1 MKKAILLAAVALG
14 AMSAQAQQAV
24 EAPKFFDNWSISL
37 VGGGTTPLEQI
48 DEIGK
53 VRGIAGIE
61 IEKQVTP
68 LLALGVEG
76 NWGINTS
83 YSTGVNVFDDQY
95 VGLYGAIN
103 LNKLFGACKCKSQ
116 LFEVEAV
123 AGAGWGRYYDANQWN
138 EGGQPNWVT
147 GAHADHNFFA
157 TKAGLNL
164 NFNVSKVITL
174 SLKPSVSWNMSDAV
188 QGITVSPYGEYDEY
202 LANGSTSTASYDI
215 RYAKFNL
222 MAGVTFHLGN
232 KGFKC
237 VKPYDQAEVDAL
249 NAQINDLRA
258 QNEAC
263 NSNLNNAKNNAA
275 RLQKELDECN
285 KKLAAKPKTE
295 VVTKTVVDRQT
306 QLNNIISVF
315 FGKNSSK
322 VADSQKPNVEMVAN
336 YLKNNPD
343 AKVAIKGYAS
353 PEGSKELNEKLA
365 NARAAAVKDMLVKT
379 YKINA
384 DRISAEGQGIGDMF
398 AEPTWNRVS
407 ICTLE
412 SK

>member
-1 MKKAILLAAVALG
+1 MKKVILLAAVALG

-37 VGGGTTPLEQI
+37 VGGGTTPLLQI

-68 LLALGVEG
+68 ILALGVEG

-95 VGLYGAIN
+95 VGAYGAIN

-123 AGAGWGRYYDANQWN
+123 AGAGWGRYYDANWWN
-138 EGGQPNWVT
+138 EGGQANWAT

-174 SLKPSVSWNMSDAV
+174 SLKPSVTWNMSDAV
-188 QGITVSPYGEYDEY
+188 QGIIVTPEGRYDEI
-202 LANGSTSTASYDI
+202 LANGSTSTASYDA
-215 RYAKFNL
+215 RLAKFNL

-258 QNEAC
+258 ANDAC
-263 NSNLNNAKNNAA
+263 NGKVSALAAENAALAAELAACKNRKPEVKEIKIDNYERHVYFNQGSSKIQASQKAVVSMVADYLNNN
-275 RLQKELDECN
+275 
-285 KKLAAKPKTE
+285 P
-295 VVTKTVVDRQT
+295 
-306 QLNNIISVF
+306 
-315 FGKNSSK
+315 GSK
-322 VADSQKPNVEMVAN
+322 VE
-336 YLKNNPD
+336 
-343 AKVAIKGYAS
+343 IKGYAS
-353 PEGSKELNEKLA
+353 VDGSEALNEKLA
-365 NARAAAVKDMLVKT
+365 AARAEAVKNMLVKT
-379 YKINA
+379 YKIDA
-384 DRISAEGQGIGDMF
+384 DRISASGQGETDMF
-398 AEPTWNRVS
+398 KETSWNRVS
-407 ICTLE
+407 ICTV
-412 SK
+412 K

>member
-1 MKKAILLAAVALG
+1 MKKVILLAAVALG

-37 VGGGTTPLEQI
+37 VGGGTTPLLDI

-53 VRGIAGIE
+53 VRGIAGLE

-68 LLALGVEG
+68 ILALGVEG

-95 VGLYGAIN
+95 VGVYGAIN

-123 AGAGWGRYYDANQWN
+123 AGAGWGRYYDK
-138 EGGQPNWVT
+138 NWDDENWYT
-147 GAHADHNFFA
+147 GYAADHNFFA

-174 SLKPSVSWNMSDAV
+174 SLKPSVTWNMSDAV
-188 QGITVSPYGEYDEY
+188 QGSLRYI
-202 LANGSTSTASYDI
+202 NGSSASASYDA

-222 MAGVTFHLGN
+222 MAGLTFHLGN

-258 QNEAC
+258 QNDVCSA
-263 NSNLNNAKNNAA
+263 NLNAANNQVA
-275 RLQKELDECN
+275 RLQQELADCN
-285 KKLAAKPKTE
+285 KKLNEAPQ
-295 VVTKTVVDRQT
+295 VVTKTLVDHQT
-306 QLNNIISVF
+306 QLNNILNVF
-315 FGKNSSK
+315 FTKGSSVIK
-322 VADSQKPNVEMVAN
+322 ADQKPNVELVAN
-336 YLKNNPD
+336 YLKNNPE
-343 AKVAIKGYAS
+343 AVVEIRGYAS
-353 PEGSKELNEKLA
+353 PEGSDEINIPLSK
-365 NARAAAVKDMLVKT
+365 ARAEGVKNMLVKT
-379 YKINA
+379 FGIDA
-384 DRISAEGQGIGDMF
+384 DRISAEGYGVGNVF
-398 AEPTWNRVS
+398 SEPTWNRVS
-407 ICTLE
+407 ICIL